1 MYPTV
6 NELVQLWNDFE
17 SVKNIV
23 EHDYGQFPD
32 VKKLMTA
39 SSVIDLSAH
48 EIYPIAAS
56 VHELSAKLL
65 KLKSDHPGDQAID
78 VCCQRW
84 TNILKKR
91 NQIPLILKHHQRLD
105 GECDFRFSL
114 QLMEGKPCGFK
125 EIQVLGHQKNA
136 ALDETVKSI
145 YRLGCMAHGHSFGG
159 LPLMKDTNLT
169 SLMEFEDVICLVARD
184 QSDQIIGY
192 SWGVMLRGVEVSKTE
207 KANIFWIM
215 DLARDADFHDEHTKV
230 GEQLRAR
237 MVEELKL
244 RKDCDFVGYQ
254 HILNHKFHMGIVN
267 DLQNEDEKLHL
278 DNDEHAAQPAKTVL
292 NFSDELGLYV
302 RIHFIRANENTYAY
316 PDHKNLKSA
325 IVEAFWRATHSAKD
339 FIVGGIAFIGRQ
351 HYCNLTH
358 KLLDKPIEQRIVAPI
373 AMEQQICDMNTLKQ
387 IILSDKWTQEGKA
400 LFSPRHTPDTVGKLQ
415 TIVSSD
421 VFDFQA
427 VKTCV
432 ADRGICAT
440 RKANAKLLYGAIA
453 VADSPTFALNTLL
466 NNHATPKDWVELI
479 TNNRNSAINT
489 QRERIASNIN

>member
-1 MYPTV
+1 MYPTA

-39 SSVIDLSAH
+39 TSVIDLSAH

-65 KLKSDHPGDQAID
+65 KLKIDHPGDQAID
-78 VCCQRW
+78 ACCQRW

-125 EIQVLGHQKNA
+125 EIQVLHHQKDA
-136 ALDETVKSI
+136 ALDEAVKSMV
-145 YRLGCMAHGHSFGG
+145 RLGHMAHGHSFGN
-159 LPLMKDTNLT
+159 LPLMKNTVFT
-169 SLMEFEDVICLVARD
+169 SLMESQDVLCLVAKD

-192 SWGVMLRGVEVSKTE
+192 SWGLMLRDVEVGKKQKT
-207 KANIFWIM
+207 NVFWIM

-237 MVEELKL
+237 MVEELKS

-267 DLQNEDEKLHL
+267 NAQNEDEQLHL
-278 DNDEHAAQPAKTVL
+278 DNAEHAAQPAKSTVIYSEDL
-292 NFSDELGLYV
+292 NLHV
-302 RIHFIRANENTYAY
+302 RVHFIKANEKDIPY
-316 PDHKNLKSA
+316 PEHKNLKPA
-325 IVEAFWRATHSAKD
+325 IVEAFWRASHSAKD
-339 FIVGGIAFIGRQ
+339 FLVGALAFMGKQ
-351 HYCNLTH
+351 KYQQLTH
-358 KLLDKPIEQRIVAPI
+358 KLLDQPVEQRIVAPVS
-373 AMEQQICDMNTLKQ
+373 AEQQICDAGILKQ
-387 IILSDKWTQEGKA
+387 IILSDKWTQEGTA
-400 LFSPRHTPDTVGKLQ
+400 LFAPNHIPTTVGKLQ
-415 TIVSSD
+415 QLAKGD
-421 VFDFQA
+421 ALDFQA
-427 VKTCV
+427 IKSCV
-432 ADRGICAT
+432 ANRGKSAT
-440 RKANAKLLYGAIA
+440 RKVNANLLYGAIA

-489 QRERIASNIN
+489 QRERNVANIN